1 MNDNAKKATAKKP
14 VMIPLN
20 KLHPFS
26 DHPYKVLD
34 NEEMDRL
41 K

>member
-1 MNDNAKKATAKKP
+1 MIMKDKNPVGQTKP

-20 KLHPFS
+20 KLHPFP

-34 NEEMDRL
+34 NEEMDR
-41 K
+41 